1 MKANERIS
9 GAPRT
14 SIWRS
19 ARAKAT
25 HTMPIPSFKLAA
37 TRSAP
42 KFLSS
47 HRETALCSS
56 LTETHPLHPYCKQTL
71 RHGKLQDALAGSML
85 GSSGPRLASRRPWWY
100 LQVDRSSSG
109 RARPTHIG
117 GLEVWV
123 SHHENRPISPRL
135 CWFECMKVNERILSA
150 PRTSVWRPARVKAAR
165 TMSIPPSKLAATEIS
180 LISPRNGSLQLFDRD
195 TSITLLLQ
203 EHTLPWQTSKC
214 SSRVDGGLFAAWVG
228 STSPLVAPSSQL
240 QQLWLFQAIA
250 HWWFW
255 KFGSPSRKSSDPF
268 TSQLVSMHESEE
280 SRLECPSCIGL
291 APHTS

>member
-19 ARAKAT
+19 ARAKANR
-25 HTMPIPSFKLAA
+25 TMSIPSFKLAA

-85 GSSGPRLASRRPWWY
+85 GSSGPRLASRRLWWY

-123 SHHENRPISPRL
+123 NHLENRPISL
-135 CWFECMKVNERILSA
+135 ASLLFQYMKADERTSSA
-150 PRTSVWRPARVKAAR
+150 PKHRV
-165 TMSIPPSKLAATEIS
+165 
-180 LISPRNGSLQLFDRD
+180 G
-195 TSITLLLQ
+195 
-203 EHTLPWQTSKC
+203 
-214 SSRVDGGLFAAWVG
+214 
-228 STSPLVAPSSQL
+228 
-240 QQLWLFQAIA
+240 
-250 HWWFW
+250 
-255 KFGSPSRKSSDPF
+255 
-268 TSQLVSMHESEE
+268 
-280 SRLECPSCIGL
+280 
-291 APHTS
+291 APHELRPPV

>member
-1 MKANERIS
+1 MSASSVPLVHRY
-9 GAPRT
+9 GAPHELRPPV
-14 SIWRS
+14 RCQY
-19 ARAKAT
+19 
-25 HTMPIPSFKLAA
+25 HLPSL
-37 TRSAP
+37 
-42 KFLSS
+42 
-47 HRETALCSS
+47 
-56 LTETHPLHPYCKQTL
+56 L
-71 RHGKLQDALAGSML
+71 R
-85 GSSGPRLASRRPWWY
+85 PRLP
-100 LQVDRSSSG
+100 Q
-109 RARPTHIG
+109 
-117 GLEVWV
+117 
-123 SHHENRPISPRL
+123 
-135 CWFECMKVNERILSA
+135 
-150 PRTSVWRPARVKAAR
+150 
-165 TMSIPPSKLAATEIS
+165 IS
-180 LISPRNGSLQLFDRD
+180 LVSPRNGSLQLFDRD

-280 SRLECPSCIGL
+280 ARLECPLCIGL